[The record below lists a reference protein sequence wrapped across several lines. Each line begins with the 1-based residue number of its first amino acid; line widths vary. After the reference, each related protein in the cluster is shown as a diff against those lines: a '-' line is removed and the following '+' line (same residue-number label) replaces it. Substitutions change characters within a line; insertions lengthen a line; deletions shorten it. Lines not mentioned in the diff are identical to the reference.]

1 MPSEN
6 LLNRILDAPVGHVL
20 DIIKDTLNDNIELVV
35 IEQNRTADNQFVRK
49 IAITAHGLPL
59 IKAEVK
65 FDSAVLPEF
74 IMVEILKKKQGIG
87 TILSANHIKAT
98 RNILYLER
106 NHEENKAL
114 RKYKI
119 INNEIVW
126 FTISEEIRLG
136 NLDSNKYG

>member
-6 LLNRILDAPVGHVL
+6 LLNRILDAPVGQVL
-20 DIIKDTLNDNIELVV
+20 DIIKDTLNDNVELVV
-35 IEQNRTADNQFVRK
+35 IEQNSTADNQFVRK
-49 IAITAHGLPL
+49 IAITTHGLPL
-59 IKAEVK
+59 IKADVK

-87 TILSANHIKAT
+87 TILSANHIKAI

-106 NHEENKAL
+106 NPEENKAL
-114 RKYKI
+114 RKYEI